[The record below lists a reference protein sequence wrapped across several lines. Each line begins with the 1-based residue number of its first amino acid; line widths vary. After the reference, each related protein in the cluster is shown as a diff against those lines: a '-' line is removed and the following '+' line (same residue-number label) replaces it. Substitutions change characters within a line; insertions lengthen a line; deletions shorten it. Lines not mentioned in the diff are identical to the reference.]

1 MAVTV
6 KSATLWRREVENR
19 PGALASTLEPL
30 AEARVD
36 LRVVMGYRLPGA
48 ESRAV
53 VEVHPVSGKRATEAA
68 ATVGLSASTIPTLIV
83 EGDNRAGLG
92 YAIAQ
97 AISEAGISLAFVLA
111 QVVGHDTPQC
121 SASKLRAMRRARRS
135 QFGRLQ
141 RRRSARR
148 SSASDVRFVA
158 AAA

>member
-1 MAVTV
+1 MAMTV

-30 AEARVD
+30 AKARVD

-68 ATVGLSASTIPTLIV
+68 ATVGLSASTVPTLIV

-92 YAIAQ
+92 HAIAQ
-97 AISEAGISLAFVLA
+97 AINEAGINLAFVLA
-111 QVVGHDTPQC
+111 QVVGRRY
-121 SASKLRAMRRARRS
+121 SAVLGFETESDASRAAVAIRQA
-135 QFGRLQ
+135 
-141 RRRSARR
+141 SAAKKR
-148 SSASDVRFVA
+148 
-158 AAA
+158 

>member
-6 KSATLWRREVENR
+6 KSATLWRRDVENR

-30 AEARVD
+30 AKARVD

-53 VEVHPVSGKRATEAA
+53 VEVHPVSGKRATAAA

-92 YAIAQ
+92 HAISQ
-97 AISEAGISLAFVLA
+97 DISEAGINLAFVLA
-111 QVVGHDTPQC
+111 QVSPRMAKRKSC
-121 SASKLRAMRRARRS
+121 SMPDYARARSTDAIFLGSTRGS
-135 QFGRLQ
+135 RAE
-141 RRRSARR
+141 R
-148 SSASDVRFVA
+148 
-158 AAA
+158 

>member
-30 AEARVD
+30 AKARVD

-68 ATVGLSASTIPTLIV
+68 ATIGLSASAIPTLIV
-83 EGDNRAGLG
+83 EGDNAPV
-92 YAIAQ
+92 
-97 AISEAGISLAFVLA
+97 S
-111 QVVGHDTPQC
+111 D
-121 SASKLRAMRRARRS
+121 MRSRRP
-135 QFGRLQ
+135 L
-141 RRRSARR
+141 
-148 SSASDVRFVA
+148 
-158 AAA
+158 

>member
-30 AEARVD
+30 AKARVD

-68 ATVGLSASTIPTLIV
+68 ATVGLSASTIPALIV

-92 YAIAQ
+92 HAIAQ
-97 AISEAGISLAFVLA
+97 AISEAGINLAFVLA
-111 QVVGHDTPQC
+111 QVVGRWTGVPFARSGDEAMELCRVSCESHRHDRT
-121 SASKLRAMRRARRS
+121 SH
-135 QFGRLQ
+135 
-141 RRRSARR
+141 
-148 SSASDVRFVA
+148 
-158 AAA
+158 